1 MDKDFESGDTNP
13 FGLFLIS
20 MARWKKKFLER
31 YSSYRTM
38 DIFKNFLPH
47 LMFLFHSFLNNYIF

>member
-20 MARWKKKFLER
+20 MARWKKK
-31 YSSYRTM
+31 
-38 DIFKNFLPH
+38 NFLKDIVAIE
-47 LMFLFHSFLNNYIF
+47 LWIYLKIFCHI